1 MACYRFSLTERLQ
14 AALVKWPFLF
24 LICNEMKE
32 HFFHVS
38 LCYVLNFS
46 FYLSIQEYS
55 GIPPLKS
62 KAGETLVV
70 EDEKWKK
77 MRHKTIN

>member
-1 MACYRFSLTERLQ
+1 
-14 AALVKWPFLF
+14 
-24 LICNEMKE
+24 MKE

-77 MRHKTIN
+77 MGHKTIN